1 MKANPR
7 PVSLRRPLLAAGAL
21 ALLLA
26 GCSAPPVPAPRL
38 PPPPPPAPT
47 PRPAAP
53 VDWRDAPLAPGAWV
67 LTIRGKTSQ
76 ASYGDAVTFSCGGKG
91 AVEITLPGPASPTP
105 QFTIITSSLST
116 DRAGLSDTAAH
127 LAIPARDALLD
138 AIAFSRGRFAV
149 EVEGRARLILPAD
162 PVISRVVEDCRAPR

>member
-26 GCSAPPVPAPRL
+26 GCSAPPAPAPHL
-38 PPPPPPAPT
+38 PPPPPAPP

-53 VDWRDAPLAPGAWV
+53 VDWRDAPLAPGAWA
-67 LTIRGKTSQ
+67 LTIRGKTSR
-76 ASYGDAVTFSCGGKG
+76 ASFGDAISLSCGGNG
-91 AVEITLPGPASPTP
+91 AVEIALPGPAASPAP
-105 QFTIITSSLST
+105 QFTIITSSLSA